1 MDTTPKATG
10 NCQIRG
16 LLKRVY
22 VERKE
27 RNKAYSL
34 SSFSK
39 DLGISVS
46 LLSRILSGERS
57 VSLKLAMHVTTLL
70 EVGEKQS
77 KHIILSMLK
86 AQSKNAKI
94 KKHIRA
100 KLESNLQATNISP
113 EYTSVDIEQFKAI
126 ATWYHLAILSLIEL
140 RDFKSSTFWISKR
153 LGISST
159 ETIDAIE
166 RLFALGL
173 ITEVEGKIQRTK
185 KSLFVKTRRSEFAVR
200 KFHEQMISKALEELN
215 ETSQERFEKRLI
227 NGMTITCEDKHINLI
242 KEKINQLQEEIL
254 NLTETAHATEL
265 YQMNV
270 QLYPLT
276 KKNSLVHP

>member
-159 ETIDAIE
+159 ETRDAIE

>member
-159 ETIDAIE
+159 ETRDAIE

-227 NGMTITCEDKHINLI
+227 NGMTIACEDKHINLI